1 MEMDNSGSG
10 LALRTQAGLPL
21 QSSDALFGELIENA
35 FEIIVIINL
44 DGIVCYAN
52 PSIKRVLGYR
62 PAELIGKNLT
72 QLIHA
77 DDVSRIAAL
86 IEKIKAGQMND
97 AAHPHLLEA
106 CLHHKNGARTILE
119 SFFKALDTPT
129 VKGIVINSRDITERK
144 NEENLRNG
152 TSHILEM
159 IVTDAPLPDVL
170 NKLMKLVESQSEA
183 LFCAIFMHDDDGVNM
198 HMAAGPSIPL
208 DLVDAI
214 EKTTVAQRDTSSWV
228 AIHQDPRWTGYL
240 DQAARYGL
248 HAYYTKPI
256 FCSHGSMLGMFSMY
270 FKENR
275 PPSEA
280 EIRMALSAI
289 RLAAITIER
298 HLTNEKIGHMAYHD
312 ALTGLPNRILLKDRL
327 NQAIIHAQ
335 RIKDGVAILFIDL
348 DQFKLI
354 NDSLGHHVGDR
365 LLQSVAQR
373 LKYCMRKDDTL
384 ARFGGDE
391 FVLVL
396 MAPADWHSVGQVAE
410 KIRDILQSPIKVE
423 GHELHIGCS
432 IGISL
437 YPHDGADSET
447 LMRNADIA
455 MYHAKERGR
464 GNFQYFTPDLN
475 VVAQYRHSIA
485 HQLRQ
490 ALAKNEFS
498 LEYQCQVDMKSGM
511 IFGIE
516 ALLRWQQPERGV
528 IPPLDFI
535 SIAEDTGLILP
546 IGEWVLREG
555 CSQLKRWLDDGNP
568 NLGLSINL
576 SVRQVLQPDIALI
589 VERVLDETGL
599 PPSSLSLEITE
610 NILMM
615 PLHDNMRTL
624 KQLSNLGV
632 KLSLD
637 DFGTGYSSLSY
648 LQRFSLNVLKIAPSF
663 VRGIGN
669 DENDMA
675 ITNAIIAMANTMD
688 LKVIAEG
695 VETQEQASFL
705 QQHGCHSAQGFYFS
719 KPVSA
724 EKVTELLRNQLV

>member
-1 MEMDNSGSG
+1 MEKDKSGSK
-10 LALRTQAGLPL
+10 LAERTQAGLPL
-21 QSSDALFGELIENA
+21 QSTDALFGELIENA
-35 FEIIVIINL
+35 FEIIIIINI

-52 PSIKRVLGYR
+52 PSIRRVLGYS
-62 PAELIGKNLT
+62 PAELIGMNLT

-77 DDVSRIAAL
+77 DDVPRTAAL
-86 IEKIKAGQMND
+86 IEQIKSGEPTD
-97 AAHPHLLEA
+97 AAHPHLIEA
-106 CLHHKNGARTILE
+106 CFCHKGGSQTILE
-119 SFFKALDTPT
+119 SVFKALDTPT

-144 NEENLRNG
+144 HEEILRNG
-152 TSHILEM
+152 TSHVLEM
-159 IVTDAPLPDVL
+159 IATDASLQDVL
-170 NKLMKLVESQSEA
+170 IKLVKVIESHSDGI
-183 LFCAIFMHDDDGVNM
+183 LCAILLLNDGDIRM
-198 HMAAGPSIPL
+198 RLGAGPSIPL
-208 DLVDAI
+208 ECVRAI
-214 EKTTVAQRDTSSWV
+214 EETTFPQSEPVSWIDIRQDVHWTDHLDHAAQ
-228 AIHQDPRWTGYL
+228 
-240 DQAARYGL
+240 YGL
-248 HAYYTKPI
+248 YAYCATPI
-256 FCSHGSMLGMFSMY
+256 FSSHGNVLGMFNMY
-270 FKENR
+270 FKQR
-275 PPSEA
+275 RTPSEV
-280 EIRMALSAI
+280 EKSLALSAT

-298 HLTNEKIGHMAYHD
+298 HYANEKIGHMAYHD

-373 LKYCMRKDDTL
+373 LQCCMRKDDTL

-396 MAPADWHSVGQVAE
+396 MAPADGHSAGQVAE
-410 KIRDILQSPIKVE
+410 KIRDILQLPVLVD
-423 GHELHIGCS
+423 GHELHVGCS

-437 YPHDGADSET
+437 YPHDGSDSET

-464 GNFQYFTPDLN
+464 SNFQYFTPDLN

-490 ALAKNEFS
+490 AIAKNEFT
-498 LEYQCQVDMKSGM
+498 LDYQCQVDLNNGM

-516 ALLRWQQPERGV
+516 ALIRWQQPERGLV
-528 IPPLDFI
+528 APLEFI

-555 CSQLKRWLDDGNP
+555 CTQLKRWLDDGNP
-568 NLGLSINL
+568 NLSMSINL
-576 SVRQVLQPDIALI
+576 SVRQVLQPDIVCVI
-589 VERVLDETGL
+589 ERILEETEL
-599 PPSSLSLEITE
+599 PPSALNLEITE
-610 NILMM
+610 NILMQ
-615 PLHDNMRTL
+615 PLQENMKTL
-624 KQLSNLGV
+624 KRLSNLGV

-648 LQRFSLNVLKIAPSF
+648 LQRFSLNVLKIDQSF

-675 ITNAIIAMANTMD
+675 IANAIIAMGNTMD

-695 VETQEQASFL
+695 VETHEQATFL
-705 QQHGCHSAQGFYFS
+705 QQHGCHSAQGFYYS
-719 KPVSA
+719 KPISA
-724 EKVTELLRNQLV
+724 ERVTELLRNQGV

>member
-1 MEMDNSGSG
+1 MERDKSGSK
-10 LALRTQAGLPL
+10 LAERTQAGLPL

-35 FEIIVIINL
+35 FEIIIIINI

-52 PSIKRVLGYR
+52 PSIKRVLGHG
-62 PAELIGKNLT
+62 PAELIGMNLT

-77 DDVSRIAAL
+77 SDVQRTTAL
-86 IEKIKAGQMND
+86 IEQIKSGEPMD
-97 AAHPHLLEA
+97 AAHPHLIEA
-106 CLHHKNGARTILE
+106 CFYHKDGSRRILE
-119 SFFKALDTPT
+119 SVFKTLDTPT

-144 NEENLRNG
+144 HEEALRNG

-159 IVTDAPLPDVL
+159 IATDAPLQEVL
-170 NKLMKLVESQSEA
+170 VKLVKVIESHSDGI
-183 LFCAIFMHDDDGVNM
+183 LCAILLLNDGDM
-198 HMAAGPSIPL
+198 RLHLGAGPSIPL
-208 DLVDAI
+208 ECVRAI
-214 EKTTVAQRDTSSWV
+214 EETTFPQSESVTWIDIRQDAHWADHLDHAAQF
-228 AIHQDPRWTGYL
+228 
-240 DQAARYGL
+240 GL
-248 HAYYTKPI
+248 HAYSAAPI
-256 FCSHGSMLGMFSMY
+256 FSSHGNVLGMFNMY
-270 FKENR
+270 FKQR
-275 PPSEA
+275 RTPSEV
-280 EIRMALSAI
+280 EKSLALSAS

-298 HLTNEKIGHMAYHD
+298 HYANAKIGHMAYHD

-354 NDSLGHHVGDR
+354 NDSLGHHIGDR

-373 LKYCMRKDDTL
+373 LQCCMRKDDTL

-396 MAPADWHSVGQVAE
+396 MAPADGRSAGQVAE
-410 KIRDILQSPIKVE
+410 KIRDILQLPVLVD
-423 GHELHIGCS
+423 GHELHVGCS

-437 YPHDGADSET
+437 YPHDGSDSET

-455 MYHAKERGR
+455 MYHAKEIGR
-464 GNFQYFTPDLN
+464 SNFQYFTPDLN

-490 ALAKNEFS
+490 AIAKNEFS
-498 LEYQCQVDMKSGM
+498 LAYQCQVDLNSGM

-516 ALLRWQQPERGV
+516 ALIRWQQPERGLV
-528 IPPLDFI
+528 APLEFI

-555 CSQLKRWLDDGNP
+555 CNQLKRWLEDGHP
-568 NLGLSINL
+568 NLSMSINL
-576 SVRQVLQPDIALI
+576 SVRQVLQPDIVGI
-589 VERVLDETGL
+589 VERILEETGL
-599 PPSSLSLEITE
+599 PPSALNFEITE
-610 NILMM
+610 NILML
-615 PLHDNMRTL
+615 PLQGNRTTL
-624 KQLSNLGV
+624 KRLSNLGV

-648 LQRFSLNVLKIAPSF
+648 LQRFSLNALKIDQSF

-695 VETQEQASFL
+695 VETHEQASFL
-705 QQHGCHSAQGFYFS
+705 QQHGCHSAQGFYYG

-724 EKVTELLRNQLV
+724 ERVTEL

>member
-1 MEMDNSGSG
+1 MERNKSGSM
-10 LALRTQAGLPL
+10 LAERTQAGLPL
-21 QSSDALFGELIENA
+21 QSTDALFGELIENA
-35 FEIIVIINL
+35 FEIIIIINL

-52 PSIKRVLGYR
+52 PSIQRVLGHTA
-62 PAELIGKNLT
+62 AELIGMNLL

-77 DDVSRIAAL
+77 DDVSRTGAI
-86 IEKIKAGQMND
+86 IEEIRMNQQKD
-97 AAHPHLLEA
+97 TAHPHMMEA
-106 CLHHKNGARTILE
+106 CFHHKNGTRATLE
-119 SFFKALDTPT
+119 SIFKALDTPT
-129 VKGIVINSRDITERK
+129 VQGIVINCRDITERK
-144 NEENLRNG
+144 SEETMRNG

-159 IVTDAPLPDVL
+159 IATDAPLVDVL
-170 NKLMKLVESQSEA
+170 IKLVRVIESQSSGI
-183 LFCAIFMHDDDGVNM
+183 LCAIFLMKEEGGPMHLG
-198 HMAAGPSIPL
+198 AGPSIP
-208 DLVDAI
+208 VQCVEAV
-214 EKTTVAQRDTSSWV
+214 EQTTIAQHGIGSWIDIQQDTRWIAYRD
-228 AIHQDPRWTGYL
+228 H
-240 DQAARYGL
+240 AAQHGL
-248 HAYYTKPI
+248 HAYYSKPI
-256 FCSHGSMLGMFSMY
+256 LSSDGSVLGMFNMY
-270 FKENR
+270 FSENR
-275 PPSEA
+275 APSEA

-298 HLTNEKIGHMAYHD
+298 HHANQKIGHMAYHD

-335 RIKDGVAILFIDL
+335 RIKDGVALLFIDL

-354 NDSLGHHVGDR
+354 NDSLGHHIGDK

-373 LKYCMRKDDTL
+373 LQYCMRKDDTL

-396 MAPADWHSVGQVAE
+396 MAPADEHSAGQVAE
-410 KIRDILQSPIKVE
+410 KIRDVLQLPIMVE
-423 GHELHIGCS
+423 GNELHVGCS

-437 YPHDGADSET
+437 YPYDGIDTET

-490 ALAKNEFS
+490 ALAKDEFR
-498 LEYQCQVDMKSGM
+498 LDYQCQVDMVSGT

-516 ALLRWQQPERGV
+516 ALIRWQQPERGLV
-528 IPPLDFI
+528 EPLEFIP
-535 SIAEDTGLILP
+535 IAEDTGLILP

-555 CSQLKRWLDDGNP
+555 CTQLKRWLDDGNP
-568 NLGLSINL
+568 GLSMSINL
-576 SVRQVLQPDIALI
+576 SVRQVLQPDIVGI
-589 VERVLDETGL
+589 VERILDETGL
-599 PPSSLSLEITE
+599 PPSALNLEITE
-610 NILMM
+610 NILML
-615 PLHDNMRTL
+615 PLEENMMTL
-624 KQLSNLGV
+624 QQLSKLGV

-648 LQRFSLNVLKIAPSF
+648 LQRFSLNVLKIDQSF

-695 VETQEQASFL
+695 VETPEQATFL

-724 EKVTELLRNQLV
+724 ARVTELLRNQMV